1 LWKLGGLIT
10 KRAKLLTATFVHE
23 ILSLALSKEASDARD
38 LVYGILGLIKDEE
51 RIRIPVDY
59 GTTTPMDVFKQA
71 FEVIW
76 ASDNPRSLEVLDEF
90 LFCQPDDGEEGG
102 PSWVMDMRQDAMERY
117 KMTGL
122 YLRNPQG
129 FQAKQAVQVL
139 AEGKILQVKG
149 IYIDAIE
156 SVEFIDED
164 DFEYFAR
171 EMYADM
177 SRKAR
182 AAQEQPI
189 PNDHHLYDLDEIKQV
204 GSIDNTFAG
213 GADSNCV
220 LIDSIVANRSLFTTP
235 AGLYGIG
242 HPEIEVGDHIV
253 FIYGMRVPLVLRP
266 MSGHYKIVGPARVS
280 GFTKPFILD
289 ALHSSGHFNTIE
301 TDFKLG

>member
-1 LWKLGGLIT
+1 
-10 KRAKLLTATFVHE
+10 
-23 ILSLALSKEASDARD
+23 
-38 LVYGILGLIKDEE
+38 
-51 RIRIPVDY
+51 
-59 GTTTPMDVFKQA
+59 
-71 FEVIW
+71 
-76 ASDNPRSLEVLDEF
+76 LDEF
-90 LFCQPDDGEEGG
+90 LFCQPDDGEAGG
-102 PSWVMDMRQDAMERY
+102 PSWVMDMRQDAMKRY

-139 AEGKILQVKG
+139 ADGNILQVKG

-182 AAQEQPI
+182 AAQDQPI

-235 AGLYGIG
+235 PVCTVLAIQKSKLVTILSSSTVCEFLLYYDPCLVIIKLLGLREFLDSQNLSFWMHFARAAISTRLRR
-242 HPEIEVGDHIV
+242 ISNLDEVFG
-253 FIYGMRVPLVLRP
+253 R
-266 MSGHYKIVGPARVS
+266 
-280 GFTKPFILD
+280 
-289 ALHSSGHFNTIE
+289 E
-301 TDFKLG
+301 